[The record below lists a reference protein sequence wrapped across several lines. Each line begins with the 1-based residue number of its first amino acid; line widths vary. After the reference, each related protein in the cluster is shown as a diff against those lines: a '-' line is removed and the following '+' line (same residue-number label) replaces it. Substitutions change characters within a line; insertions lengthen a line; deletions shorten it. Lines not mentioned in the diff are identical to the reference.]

1 MPHPAAYTVA
11 YRTDPEQKER
21 SAYIRLFWQA
31 GKAESRIAIQ
41 GMAEHG
47 GRSADGFAQ
56 GMQMGHNSL
65 LVTR

>member
-1 MPHPAAYTVA
+1 MRNLIVLGVVG
-11 YRTDPEQKER
+11 
-21 SAYIRLFWQA
+21 LFILGIVLGPLALWQA